1 MKQLRISDAGLLAER
16 NCLGHTCGTN
26 FDTEDIDFANQQNYL
41 TYLDKV
47 FSFNKDT
54 ASPILFNLNTGGRN
68 SNKFT
73 TELLLDGCSIIP
85 CTLSRNAVFE
95 IENAFVVVEYF
106 NTKPPGNIN
115 ASQVTLDGFP
125 VDSVHYSNGQYT
137 ARTANVLPR
146 VQKERCLN
154 LGLPTK
160 AFFLITNV
168 GPWDLRATYVLE
180 GTVNTNGRL
189 CRFRLEISN
198 AQNAPNTT
206 LHHNCP
212 SSFSVRNLSLPC
224 IVNGTAPE
232 VLFQFSAK
240 ISLVNPQIY
249 VTCGRPQPLLEE
261 DEVEIE
267 RHDCWPPRPDVD
279 PCNNEN
285 VLNVALVSNVAVE
298 PTVHVQTV
306 RRTLFCINACEA
318 LQPCQGSIVA
328 AEIQE
333 DEEDCVDVNPN
344 PCRCGSGNNVGG
356 IGTRPHRSNNT
367 DRLGCN
373 TQQIPAGVGGA
384 VTVGSGNCNDC
395 VWGNDLVPC
404 RSCRERDSIG
414 GVSDCRGRNNVL
426 GLSDCS
432 GRVGGAS
439 DRAKVRSAFQF
450 NGTNGCSW

>member
-1 MKQLRISDAGLLAER
+1 MKQQRISDAGLLAAR
-16 NCLGHTCGTN
+16 DCLGHTCGTN
-26 FDTEDIDFANQQNYL
+26 FDTDDIEFASQQNYL

-54 ASPILFNLNTGGRN
+54 ASPILYNLNTGGRN
-68 SNKFT
+68 SRRFK
-73 TELLLDGCSIIP
+73 TELLLDGCSVIP
-85 CTLSRNAVFE
+85 CTLSSNAVFN

-125 VDSVHYSNGQYT
+125 VDSLQYSNGQYT

-154 LGLPTK
+154 AGLPTK

-198 AQNAPNTT
+198 APNSPNTT
-206 LHHNCP
+206 LQHNCP
-212 SSFSVRNLSLPC
+212 SNFSVRKLSLPC
-224 IVNGTAPE
+224 AINGTAPE
-232 VLFQFSAK
+232 ILFQFSAK
-240 ISLVNPQIY
+240 ISLINPEIY
-249 VTCGRPQPLLEE
+249 VTCGRPQMMLED
-261 DEVEIE
+261 DEFEGE
-267 RHDCWPPRPDVD
+267 RHGCWPCPDVD
-279 PCNNEN
+279 PCNEN
-285 VLNVALVSNVAVE
+285 VLNVALVTNVAVE
-298 PTVHVQTV
+298 PTLYVQTV
-306 RRTLFCINACEA
+306 RRTLFCLNACEA
-318 LQPCQGSIVA
+318 LQPCQGSLVA
-328 AEIQE
+328 AEIEE
-333 DEEDCVDVNPN
+333 DEEDCDDVNPN
-344 PCRCGSGNNVGG
+344 PCRCGRGGNIGG
-356 IGTRPHRSNNT
+356 TGSCRPPRPNT

-373 TQQIPAGVGGA
+373 TQQIPATGGA
-384 VTVGSGNCNDC
+384 VTIGPGNCNDC

-404 RSCRERDSIG
+404 RSCGGRDSVAGI
-414 GVSDCRGRNNVL
+414 SDCRGGVA
-426 GLSDCS
+426 GIGSGC

-439 DRAKVRSAFQF
+439 DRGKVRSAFQF